1 MNYDEACIHLE
12 LDALSEI
19 TKEVLKKQYRLLA
32 LTYHPDKNPSTEA
45 PEKFKNINNAYQ
57 YLSKHLEYINNENG
71 ATFGEEDDMDFTEEH
86 AQDYKGLLFSFLKN
100 MNAGN
105 NTLFYMI
112 FQKISTLC
120 EKKVLDTLE
129 KLDKTLLLKI
139 CAILKEYKQIFHLS
153 GDFYSKIDEIL
164 ANKIQNDECIILN
177 PTLKNLFQN
186 DLYKLV
192 VNAFEYII
200 PLWHNELIYDQS
212 GNDIYVK
219 CVPILPENVRI
230 DDRNNIHVDLEY
242 DICDIWGKTFIEF
255 SLDQFTFSI
264 NVCDLSMR
272 QNQTHVLKSKGITR
286 CNVNEIYDVS
296 KQSDIVLHI
305 DILG

>member
-1 MNYDEACIHLE
+1 MNYNAACCHLE
-12 LDALSEI
+12 LDLDTEI
-19 TKEVLKKQYRLLA
+19 TRDVLKKQYRVLA
-32 LTYHPDKNPSTEA
+32 LTYHPDKNPSVDA

-57 YLSKHLEYINNENG
+57 YLSKHLETGENLG
-71 ATFGEEDDMDFTEEH
+71 AEDVDVDFTEETT
-86 AQDYKGLLFSFLKN
+86 QDYKGLLFSFLKN

-120 EKKVLDTLE
+120 ENKVLNTLE

-139 CAILKEYKQIFHLS
+139 CVILKEYKQIFHLS
-153 GDFYSKIDEIL
+153 VDFYNKIDEIM

-192 VNAFEYII
+192 VNDFEYII
-200 PLWHNELIYDQS
+200 PLWHNELVYDQS
-212 GNDIYVK
+212 GNDIYVN
-219 CVPILPENVRI
+219 CVPILPENVVI
-230 DDRNNIHVDLEY
+230 DDKNNIHVDLEY
-242 DICDIWGKTFIEF
+242 NIYDIWGKNSIDF

-264 NVCDLSMR
+264 NVCELSM
-272 QNQTHVLKSKGITR
+272 QGNQTHILKSKGITR
-286 CNVNEIYDVS
+286 CNSIEIYDVT
-296 KQSDIVLHI
+296 KKSDIILHI
-305 DILG
+305 DII